1 VRWVKRLIEDHID
14 GEKSLHEIMNEN
26 LYILAQDNDNENK
39 TREEPKK

>member
-1 VRWVKRLIEDHID
+1 VKRLIEVHMD
-14 GEKSLHEIMNEN
+14 GEKSLQEILKEI